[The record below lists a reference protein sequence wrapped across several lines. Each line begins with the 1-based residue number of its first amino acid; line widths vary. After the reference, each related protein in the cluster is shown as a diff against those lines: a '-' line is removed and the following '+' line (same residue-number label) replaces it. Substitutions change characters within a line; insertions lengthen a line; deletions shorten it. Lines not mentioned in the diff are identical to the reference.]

1 MRKRIRRGYVGL
13 CALCVVVWSLMIG
26 AAVQLPDQFSV
37 AEGSQV
43 ALDGALAAVDIRVRA
58 EDGQSSMQT
67 ASRTGSG
74 RYTASAKLFGIFPLK
89 DVAVQVTDAR
99 TVVIGG
105 RPFGIKMYTDGVLV
119 VGMAD
124 VDTPTGAYNPAKS
137 AGIKTGDV
145 IVSIDGT
152 KVTTNEQVAELVERS
167 GGKTMTFCLRRDNI
181 EFSVHF
187 YPARQRAENS
197 WKAGLWVR
205 DSSAGIGMLTFY
217 DPTRRMYA
225 GLGHAVCDVDTG
237 EVLPLAGGEIVPV
250 EIYSVVKGESGSPGE
265 LRGGFDEGTLGNLLV
280 NGETGVYG
288 HMESGRMSGD
298 AYPVAFKQQ
307 VKTGA
312 AKVYT
317 TIDGSTPD
325 WYDIE
330 SEQVRYTDA
339 SPSRNMVIRITDQ
352 RLLQQTGGI
361 VQGMSGSPIVQEGRL
376 VGAVTHVYVN
386 DPEKGF
392 AIFAENMLKTAE
404 NVAATKKSA
413 AS

>member
-237 EVLPLAGGEIVPV
+237 EVLPEGSKGELVFTSIDKEAFPLLRYRTRDICVLTREKCSCGRTLVKMCKPMGRSDDMLIIRGVNVFPSQIETVLLNHGYPANYQIIVDRVKSTDSLDVQVEMTAEMFTDNVGEI
-250 EIYSVVKGESGSPGE
+250 ERRQKE
-265 LRGGFDEGTLGNLLV
+265 LVDGLRSMLGL
-280 NGETGVYG
+280 
-288 HMESGRMSGD
+288 
-298 AYPVAFKQQ
+298 
-307 VKTGA
+307 A
-312 AKVYT
+312 AKVT
-317 TIDGSTPD
+317 LVAPKSIVRSEGKAVRVIDKRK
-325 WYDIE
+325 I
-330 SEQVRYTDA
+330 
-339 SPSRNMVIRITDQ
+339 
-352 RLLQQTGGI
+352 
-361 VQGMSGSPIVQEGRL
+361 
-376 VGAVTHVYVN
+376 
-386 DPEKGF
+386 
-392 AIFAENMLKTAE
+392 
-404 NVAATKKSA
+404 
-413 AS
+413 